1 MTTLYKKVGRRYRPV
16 AEHEEWDSYPAGAH
30 LVVCSPGS
38 TLQRFNVD
46 PDRAGLLA
54 AAEPLRGQI
63 RALVMDLHKMRPTRR
78 PVTLQQAAAWRRF
91 QKAMGGDGC
100 FVEYA
105 TICTMRWPVA
115 EAKNSRPDNKAFHV
129 ERVTHWMPLP
139 ELPGAKGE
147 EK

>member
-38 TLQRFNVD
+38 TLRRFNVD

-54 AAEPLRGQI
+54 AAEPLRAQI

-78 PVTLQQAAAWRRF
+78 PVTMQQAAAWRAF
-91 QKAMGGDGC
+91 QAAMGN
-100 FVEYA
+100 
-105 TICTMRWPVA
+105 
-115 EAKNSRPDNKAFHV
+115 EAYCRRV
-129 ERVTHWMPLP
+129 RERRRDC
-139 ELPGAKGE
+139 GRRG
-147 EK
+147 